1 VVSSCLLRKLTHF
14 SIRLSI
20 VSLEMTS
27 AAWRS
32 RSNSEGTVFRNSWDM
47 VTGGCHETIVE
58 NLVALSSRRDK
69 EKKSSVDSDK
79 DPDAPSETNENNFSG
94 SEDDLDIGS
103 EFDFDSDLLDED
115 GAETPFLP
123 SSSSTS
129 RLTSATNRPQR
140 HIKLQRIQSEN
151 ERAPNYSTTK
161 EGRKVID
168 AATIDQLVK
177 CFAEETQDMVAIH
190 HLILA
195 HEHFVSSQ
203 EMFNKFVQLYK
214 TPDADPAKAQVIQ
227 FRIVNIIKKWV
238 EINWQ
243 QFESDKKLMN
253 ALDDFLGYLKDVN
266 PAVGAFIDKAIA
278 TAKDPEN
285 LMEFETQH
293 DERPNIIKPKRKKP
307 KKGQDW
313 ELTDFD
319 PREIARQITLIDH
332 KLLRGVR
339 LLEMLKTRWVRK
351 QAPTVDAVADRINK
365 FTYWLAFLIVNAQSP
380 KKRIALLTHVIKIAR
395 YLVEMNNFNS
405 LMAIYLA
412 LNLPSVVRLTQTW
425 KGLPNKYY
433 LLWKKICNLMN
444 PRNNFRN
451 YRKFSEGRS
460 LPVIPCQEVILKDL
474 LYYEEATEDFV
485 GYDVIDTKKLDQM
498 GKILDHVRMCQS
510 KSYLFN
516 EYPLLRDFLLTI
528 KEDIQVEDLDRLSQL
543 REPSSINF
551 ELPRTASQGRKASIS
566 RNVPPSILK
575 DYQTNMK
582 ISSLPVQRQRAK
594 SSLDDL
600 QIPAVPQTKTLPE
613 TEGSPS
619 DALRAASMRHNDE
632 KKRPPH
638 SEFSPAPQRGIRC
651 RQKDH
656 KKIEF

>member
-1 VVSSCLLRKLTHF
+1 
-14 SIRLSI
+14 
-20 VSLEMTS
+20 
-27 AAWRS
+27 
-32 RSNSEGTVFRNSWDM
+32 
-47 VTGGCHETIVE
+47 
-58 NLVALSSRRDK
+58 
-69 EKKSSVDSDK
+69 
-79 DPDAPSETNENNFSG
+79 
-94 SEDDLDIGS
+94 
-103 EFDFDSDLLDED
+103 
-115 GAETPFLP
+115 
-123 SSSSTS
+123 
-129 RLTSATNRPQR
+129 
-140 HIKLQRIQSEN
+140 
-151 ERAPNYSTTK
+151 
-161 EGRKVID
+161 
-168 AATIDQLVK
+168 
-177 CFAEETQDMVAIH
+177 MVAIH

-395 YLVEMNNFNS
+395 VLSS
-405 LMAIYLA
+405 LHH
-412 LNLPSVVRLTQTW
+412 P
-425 KGLPNKYY
+425 
-433 LLWKKICNLMN
+433 
-444 PRNNFRN
+444 
-451 YRKFSEGRS
+451 
-460 LPVIPCQEVILKDL
+460 
-474 LYYEEATEDFV
+474 
-485 GYDVIDTKKLDQM
+485 
-498 GKILDHVRMCQS
+498 
-510 KSYLFN
+510 
-516 EYPLLRDFLLTI
+516 
-528 KEDIQVEDLDRLSQL
+528 
-543 REPSSINF
+543 
-551 ELPRTASQGRKASIS
+551 
-566 RNVPPSILK
+566 PPSR
-575 DYQTNMK
+575 
-582 ISSLPVQRQRAK
+582 PF
-594 SSLDDL
+594 
-600 QIPAVPQTKTLPE
+600 IPIFFCADCFVTVF
-613 TEGSPS
+613 G
-619 DALRAASMRHNDE
+619 
-632 KKRPPH
+632 
-638 SEFSPAPQRGIRC
+638 
-651 RQKDH
+651 
-656 KKIEF
+656 

>member
-203 EMFNKFVQLYK
+203 EMFNKFVQLYPYFMKRCLNGAEICNFFISCGLNVLERYK

-332 KLLRGVR
+332 
-339 LLEMLKTRWVRK
+339 
-351 QAPTVDAVADRINK
+351 N
-365 FTYWLAFLIVNAQSP
+365 
-380 KKRIALLTHVIKIAR
+380 TH
-395 YLVEMNNFNS
+395 
-405 LMAIYLA
+405 
-412 LNLPSVVRLTQTW
+412 
-425 KGLPNKYY
+425 
-433 LLWKKICNLMN
+433 
-444 PRNNFRN
+444 
-451 YRKFSEGRS
+451 
-460 LPVIPCQEVILKDL
+460 
-474 LYYEEATEDFV
+474 
-485 GYDVIDTKKLDQM
+485 
-498 GKILDHVRMCQS
+498 
-510 KSYLFN
+510 
-516 EYPLLRDFLLTI
+516 
-528 KEDIQVEDLDRLSQL
+528 
-543 REPSSINF
+543 
-551 ELPRTASQGRKASIS
+551 
-566 RNVPPSILK
+566 
-575 DYQTNMK
+575 
-582 ISSLPVQRQRAK
+582 
-594 SSLDDL
+594 
-600 QIPAVPQTKTLPE
+600 
-613 TEGSPS
+613 
-619 DALRAASMRHNDE
+619 
-632 KKRPPH
+632 
-638 SEFSPAPQRGIRC
+638 
-651 RQKDH
+651 
-656 KKIEF
+656 